1 MIKKH
6 KTTII
11 SLLLSLLSLGIIL
24 YFYPKLPEQIAT
36 HFDIN
41 GKVDGH
47 GNKSEIFILA
57 AAPFLA
63 TIFLPIAAL
72 IDPRKDN
79 FKKFT
84 STFKILQIVLVL
96 VFIAIAQSALFYQ
109 LGYITNI
116 NQILLPT
123 ISIMLII
130 FGNYAPK
137 IKHNYSIGF
146 RTPWTLASKTSWEK
160 SNRMAGYAFTIIGI
174 ISLVL
179 SFVNIPL
186 AFKVLFACLIL
197 SAILLTVYSYL
208 IFKQEENEKQ
218 SKAH

>member
-1 MIKKH
+1 MISKH

-24 YFYPKLPEQIAT
+24 YFYPSLPEQIAT
-36 HFDIN
+36 HFDIYGN
-41 GKVDGH
+41 VDGH

-63 TIFLPIAAL
+63 TIFLPITAI

-79 FKKFT
+79 FKKFNT
-84 STFKILQIVLVL
+84 TFKILQIVLIL
-96 VFIAIAQSALFYQ
+96 VFISLAQSTLFYQ
-109 LGYITNI
+109 LGYIKNV
-116 NQILLPT
+116 NQILFPT

-160 SNRMAGYAFTIIGI
+160 SNRMAGYAFTLIGSI
-174 ISLVL
+174 TLIL
-179 SFVNIPL
+179 SFINIPI
-186 AFKVLFACLIL
+186 AFKVLFASIIITTILI
-197 SAILLTVYSYL
+197 SIYSYL
-208 IFKQEENEKQ
+208 IFKQEESDKQ
-218 SKAH
+218 AKTS